1 MQAKLPRRSF
11 LKSGATAAL
20 GLSLAGDAAADQP
33 PSVDGDVYREPA
45 REVPIV
51 EEVDVVVCGGGPA
64 GVAAALSAARNGART
79 RLIEVNGCLGGV
91 WTAGLLT
98 NIIDHGNKTGIMQ
111 EILDALDKRDARI
124 YDRKYDVEKMKLLL
138 DDLCRE
144 AGVRIRLHS
153 RATAAVRD
161 DGRLAMVV
169 TESKSGREAFAGRVF
184 VDATGDGDLG
194 ALAGCGF
201 DYGRPDADEGQPF
214 SYNVLLTGLDLE
226 AVTPFVSGLP
236 RETWGEP
243 KQLLADEIK
252 RGSGH
257 GPSYAHPTL
266 FYLGHGLYSLM
277 ANHEYR
283 VKGFD
288 ADDVTEATLRG
299 RHEIHRMIDGLRGLG
314 GIWKDIV
321 ICTTPEQ
328 IGVRESRRIHGLY
341 QVSADDLIT
350 GARFDDAVCRATFSV
365 DVHSTNPD
373 DSKGLGNEGMRAKPY
388 DIPYRALLAR
398 DVQGLLL
405 AGRCIS
411 GDFYAHASYRVTG
424 NAVAMGEAAGAA
436 AALAARTNRLPRDVP
451 WKEIQP
457 LLSENTCVARSTC

>member
-1 MQAKLPRRSF
+1 
-11 LKSGATAAL
+11 
-20 GLSLAGDAAADQP
+20 
-33 PSVDGDVYREPA
+33 
-45 REVPIV
+45 
-51 EEVDVVVCGGGPA
+51 
-64 GVAAALSAARNGART
+64 
-79 RLIEVNGCLGGV
+79 
-91 WTAGLLT
+91 
-98 NIIDHGNKTGIMQ
+98 
-111 EILDALDKRDARI
+111 
-124 YDRKYDVEKMKLLL
+124 MKLLL
-138 DDLCRE
+138 EDLCFE
-144 AGVRIRLHS
+144 SGVGVHLHT
-153 RATAAVRD
+153 RAAAAVRND
-161 DGRLAMVV
+161 AGRLTMVV
-169 TESKSGREAFAGRVF
+169 TESKSGREAMAGRVF

-201 DYGRPDADEGQPF
+201 DYGRPDSDEGQPF
-214 SYNVLLTGLDLE
+214 SYIVLLTGLDFE
-226 AVTPFVSGLP
+226 GVKPFLSGLP
-236 RETWGEP
+236 GEIWAEP
-243 KQLLADEIK
+243 KKRLADEVK

-266 FYLGHGLYSLM
+266 FHLGQGLYSLM

-288 ADDVTEATLRG
+288 AIQVTEATMRA
-299 RHEIHRMIDGLRGLG
+299 RREVHRMIDGLRGLG

-321 ICTTPEQ
+321 ICATPEQ

-341 QVSADDLIT
+341 TVSADDLIT
-350 GARFDDAVCRATFSV
+350 GARFDDAVCRSTFCV

-388 DIPYRALLAR
+388 DIPYRSLIAR

-424 NAVAMGEAAGAA
+424 NSVPMGEAAGTA

-451 WKEIQP
+451 WQEVEA
-457 LLSENTCVARSTC
+457 LLAESTQVAS

>member
-11 LKSGATAAL
+11 LKSGATAAFGF
-20 GLSLAGDAAADQP
+20 GLPHGAGAAQSPSIGGDA
-33 PSVDGDVYREPA
+33 YHEPA

-51 EEVDVVVCGGGPA
+51 EDVDVVVCGGGPA
-64 GVAAALSAARNGART
+64 GVAAALAAARNGART

-98 NIIDHGNKTGIMQ
+98 NIIDHGNKNGIMQ

-124 YDRKYDVEKMKLLL
+124 HGSKYDVEKMKLLL
-138 DDLCRE
+138 EDLCRE
-144 AGVRIRLHS
+144 ASVGIRLHT
-153 RATAAVRD
+153 RAAAAVRD
-161 DGRLAMVV
+161 DQDRLAMVV

-184 VDATGDGDLG
+184 IDATGDGDLG

-201 DYGRPDADEGQPF
+201 DYGRPNADEGQPF
-214 SYNVLLTGLDLE
+214 SYLVLLTGLDLE
-226 AVTPFVSGLP
+226 AVKPFVSGLP
-236 RETWGEP
+236 GETWAEP

-266 FYLGHGLYSLM
+266 FHLGHGLYSLM
-277 ANHEYR
+277 ANHEYG

-288 ADDVTEATLRG
+288 AGQVTEATMRA
-299 RHEIHRMIDGLRGLG
+299 RHEVHRMIDGLRGLG
-314 GIWKDIV
+314 GIWKDVV
-321 ICTTPEQ
+321 ICATPEQ

-341 QVSADDLIT
+341 QVSADDLIA
-350 GARFDDAVCRATFSV
+350 GARFDDAVCRATFCV

-373 DSKGLGNEGMRAKPY
+373 SSKGVGNEGMRAKPY
-388 DIPYRALLAR
+388 DIPYRALVAR

-424 NAVAMGEAAGAA
+424 NAVPMGAAAGAA
-436 AALAARTNRLPRDVP
+436 AALAARTNRSPQDVP
-451 WKEIQP
+451 WQEIQP
-457 LLSENTCVARSTC
+457 LLTENS